1 MAPKLNENGIP
12 SFDDLPLRE
21 GDPHHSAWGLYGDHD
36 EKGTLNRLTNERVVA
51 AAKNE
56 IQKGIRYVPS
66 ELFRG
71 DFLLTVS
78 SAAAQGNPISKSRR
92 TDELTNLLCVCVC
105 EESH

>member
-71 DFLLTVS
+71 DSLTYS
-78 SAAAQGNPISKSRR
+78 PPRQLHKEGLAK
-92 TDELTNLLCVCVC
+92 
-105 EESH
+105 